1 MTPTRLW
8 LTLKLAR
15 LNFYTII
22 YHISMQ
28 MKSERLSLGFFLL
41 WRWASGEIER
51 FYRIITDHVSQ
62 LKCEIDVNRPFT
74 VVGLFK
80 KCVDFFSLSLCL
92 FHFTKLCHFQRTV
105 KYATSDIVCSGL
117 CASVQPTPTRQLFS
131 FVPFFLQFNSKN
143 FAICRKKE
151 KSEWVKLLRQLFCS
165 KYSKTLRKAS
175 HYQLNSLRVRSQPF
189 VGESW
194 PRTKT
199 ERERHKHEERI
210 IMLKRRTTESAH
222 CMYKLHAE
230 MCNNCREFVDI
241 CANNAVWVLCAHS
254 NNSQIKEQQPQ
265 HWIESSTQNF
275 MLEWNKK
282 LPSSVANPFVLPLIC
297 AVVVFSGRTS
307 YKTE

>member
-1 MTPTRLW
+1 MTHVETCSTKLLHNYISHLNADEIR
-8 LTLKLAR
+8 TTLAR
-15 LNFYTII
+15 IFFAMTMSEWRNWALLSHHNRSRFAIEMWNWRQSPFY
-22 YHISMQ
+22 SR
-28 MKSERLSLGFFLL
+28 RLIQKMCGFFL
-41 WRWASGEIER
+41 
-51 FYRIITDHVSQ
+51 
-62 LKCEIDVNRPFT
+62 
-74 VVGLFK
+74 
-80 KCVDFFSLSLCL
+80 SLSLCL

-210 IMLKRRTTESAH
+210 
-222 CMYKLHAE
+222 
-230 MCNNCREFVDI
+230 
-241 CANNAVWVLCAHS
+241 
-254 NNSQIKEQQPQ
+254 
-265 HWIESSTQNF
+265 
-275 MLEWNKK
+275 
-282 LPSSVANPFVLPLIC
+282 
-297 AVVVFSGRTS
+297 
-307 YKTE
+307 